1 MADSA
6 YYIGIMSGTSL
17 DGVDV
22 VLVDFAHSTPVLIDS
37 LLVPYP
43 VELRS
48 DLAQLSQPGANEIE
62 QLGVIEADLAVC
74 YANTVQQL
82 LTQCG
87 LQPHQIEAIGC
98 HGQTIRHRPLARHP
112 FSYQI
117 GDMHRLAALTGIR
130 VIGDFRRKDIAFGGQ
145 GAPLV
150 PAFHQAV
157 FSNPTQGRCILNIGG
172 IANITLLLPHQP
184 VLGFDT
190 GPGNCLLDNWIEL
203 QQGLSFDADGTFA
216 SSGQLQPALLAQLLS
231 DPYFQQTGPKSTGR
245 EYFNLAWLQQHLA
258 LNTYAVADVQRTLS
272 RFSAG
277 SIALAISQYPVQE
290 IFVCGGGAH
299 NRQLLTDLAELLP
312 QCQIQST
319 AALGVAPDWV
329 EAMAFAWLA
338 FAYDLR
344 LPGNIPAVTGAR
356 QAVVLGLEFLAD

>member
-98 HGQTIRHRPLARHP
+98 HGQTIRHRPL
-112 FSYQI
+112 
-117 GDMHRLAALTGIR
+117 D
-130 VIGDFRRKDIAFGGQ
+130 RK
-145 GAPLV
+145 
-150 PAFHQAV
+150 
-157 FSNPTQGRCILNIGG
+157 S
-172 IANITLLLPHQP
+172 
-184 VLGFDT
+184 
-190 GPGNCLLDNWIEL
+190 
-203 QQGLSFDADGTFA
+203 
-216 SSGQLQPALLAQLLS
+216 
-231 DPYFQQTGPKSTGR
+231 
-245 EYFNLAWLQQHLA
+245 
-258 LNTYAVADVQRTLS
+258 
-272 RFSAG
+272 
-277 SIALAISQYPVQE
+277 
-290 IFVCGGGAH
+290 
-299 NRQLLTDLAELLP
+299 
-312 QCQIQST
+312 
-319 AALGVAPDWV
+319 
-329 EAMAFAWLA
+329 
-338 FAYDLR
+338 
-344 LPGNIPAVTGAR
+344 
-356 QAVVLGLEFLAD
+356 VV